1 MFAAMRKIRNYPV
14 PPSEKLGLS
23 LDEVAALVGLGR
35 ASIRNA
41 IACGQLP
48 AQKFGRRI
56 IIRRA
61 DVIKFLERLPSS
73 R

>member
-1 MFAAMRKIRNYPV
+1 MRKIRNYKM
-14 PPSEKLGLS
+14 PPEGKLGLT
-23 LDEVAALVGLGR
+23 LDEVSALTSLGL

-48 AQKFGRRI
+48 AQRYGRRI
-56 IIRRA
+56 IIKRS
-61 DVIKFLERLPSS
+61 DVVRFLERLPSS